1 MEKKFFQPGNPK
13 RQMLIKPLVGI
24 SSDGESMPASMFAE
38 AAPSKSSKGAK
49 AISEEVVDMTL
60 IKNQI
65 QSVAELRLY
74 LRTALQLEL
83 STIPP
88 YLCGLYTIKEGTN
101 QEASALIRG
110 VAVEEMLHMVL
121 VANLLNA
128 ISSEEDLKN
137 DRENKELNGK
147 LFNVEKIIP
156 NYPTPLPGNIKPP
169 IGPKG
174 SPAFEVSLLKFSQEA
189 IDEFCTIERPS
200 DPLKPVKPKKKNNL
214 FPEYEG
220 IGQFYEAIRYGLY
233 RFKKEITKKVTLNGK
248 TYYKFIGD
256 VNRQVGPEHYY
267 GSGGKILKVEFFGN
281 SLKAIEEIVGQGEG
295 IDGTIQDPDYE
306 MFGEEIEVAHFF
318 KFQEINHG
326 KKYRPNDTN
335 YDKPTNS
342 IPSGPSLNRSWTTV
356 YNMKPNP
363 KMKDYEGNPQLL
375 ELAKKFNEIYV
386 TLLNN
391 INDAV
396 SGHPE
401 KLIEGIS
408 VMYELKYKAMEL
420 LNIPLNN
427 KEGQC
432 AGPTFEFV
440 KV

>member
-1 MEKKFFQPGNPK
+1 MEKKFFQENNPK
-13 RQMLIKPLVGI
+13 RQMLIRPLQGV
-24 SSDGESMPASMFAE
+24 DGVKDELESVTKTSGKHLKTE
-38 AAPSKSSKGAK
+38 SL
-49 AISEEVVDMTL
+49 DQTL

-65 QSVAELRLY
+65 QSVAELRMY

-88 YLCGLYTIKEGTN
+88 YLCGLYSIKEGTN
-101 QEASALIRG
+101 HQAGGLIRS
-110 VAVEEMLHMVL
+110 VVVEEMLHMTL
-121 VANLLNA
+121 VANILNA
-128 ISSEEDLKN
+128 ISSPEDLK
-137 DRENKELNGK
+137 KEHKEFGGK

-156 NYPTPLPGNIKPP
+156 NYPTPLPGNIFPP
-169 IGPKG
+169 NPGGNGP
-174 SPAFEVSLLKFSQEA
+174 FTVSLLKFSPEA

-200 DPLKPVKPKKKNNL
+200 DPTKVVKPKKANQP
-214 FPEYEG
+214 FPRYES

-233 RFKKEITKKVTLNGK
+233 RFKHEITRPEKNANGK

-256 VNRQVGPEHYY
+256 ENRQVGPEHYY
-267 GSGGKILKVEFFGN
+267 GSGGKIIKVIYFGAA
-281 SLKAIEEIVGQGEG
+281 LEAIEEIVGQGEG
-295 IDGTIQDPDYE
+295 VDGTIQDPDYE
-306 MFGEEIEVAHFF
+306 MFGEGIEYAHYF
-318 KFQEINHG
+318 KFQEINYG
-326 KKYRPNDTN
+326 RLYRPNDTN

-342 IPSGPSLNRSWTTV
+342 LPSGESINRSWSSV

-363 KMKDYEGNPQLL
+363 KMADYKNNLQLL
-375 ELAKKFNEIYV
+375 SLAHSFNATYV

-396 SGHPE
+396 SGDPA
-401 KLIEGIS
+401 KLLTGIN
-408 VMYELKYKAMEL
+408 VMYDLKYKALEL

-432 AGPTFEFV
+432 AGPTFEYV